1 MGRNTMTLHRF
12 SMTLHRFC
20 RLLSYALIALS
31 YTSVAVLLQACADTK
46 SLQEISNAS
55 VPDSSQLIIVNVRKP
70 ATGAWQMGSGGKPY
84 GTAGGYDIPLQSIET
99 MAAIASDYQLSRVDG
114 WPIEA
119 LGFYCEVLRVH
130 DGFDVADV
138 VTKLKRDPRVAQV
151 QRLNHF
157 NTLTAD
163 NDPYF
168 HVQYPGF
175 RDALSRVHEH
185 YAGEGVDIVV
195 IDTGVDITHPDLKKN
210 IASARNFIDADNE
223 QFVRDIHGTA
233 VSGIIGAE
241 ANNNIGI
248 VGIAP
253 KSRLHVFK
261 ACHQQAN
268 NVAAGCNSF
277 GLARALASAIA
288 IKPDIVNLSLTGPD
302 DELLSLLIAKLISAD
317 TLVIAAVD
325 DAQADGGFPAS
336 VQGVIAASAV
346 MHSGGKTISAPAAEE
361 ISTRPHAAYDFYS
374 GSSIAAA
381 YVSGV
386 AALLRQAY
394 PQTARSTLADWLQT
408 DSTVPCPFRDLFV
421 AGVNEATSCK

>member
-1 MGRNTMTLHRF
+1 MDRKTMTRR
-12 SMTLHRFC
+12 TL
-20 RLLSYALIALS
+20 RLLWLGFMALS
-31 YTSVAVLLQACADTK
+31 SMLVATLLQACADTASK
-46 SLQEISNAS
+46 QEISNVA

-70 ATGAWQMGSGGKPY
+70 EIGAWQLGSGGKPY
-84 GTAGGYDIPLQSIET
+84 GVAGGYAIPLQSIET
-99 MAAIASDYQLSRVDG
+99 MAAVARDYQLSRVDG
-114 WPIEA
+114 WPIDA
-119 LGFYCEVLRVH
+119 LGFYCEVLRVR
-130 DGFDVADV
+130 DGLDVADV
-138 VTKLKRDPRVAQV
+138 VTKLKHDPRVAQV

-210 IASARNFIDADNE
+210 IVSARNFIDADND
-223 QFVRDIHGTA
+223 QFVQDIHGTA

-268 NVAAGCNSF
+268 NVTAGCNSF

-288 IKPDIVNLSLTGPD
+288 IKPDVVNLSLTGPD

-317 TLVIAAVD
+317 TLVVAAVD

-336 VQGVIAASAV
+336 VRGVIAASAV
-346 MHSGGKTISAPAAEE
+346 AQPSGKTLSAPAAEE
-361 ISTRPHAAYDFYS
+361 LSTRPHAAYDFYS

-386 AALLRQAY
+386 AALLREAY

-408 DSTVPCPFRDLFV
+408 DSTVPCPFRDLFI
-421 AGVNEATSCK
+421 AGVNEAAPCKQ